1 MIESINFRARISASL
16 LRAAQTVIA
25 EIPQQLY
32 GTGSTPTMTSSIS
45 YKALPRQ
52 VARNR
57 QRWLVDT
64 NLVELD
70 RQIDRTASSE
80 FDPCNWLLSGNPRLA
95 NLITSTI
102 GDRWMTHLEDLQ
114 QLAPLAKNHL
124 FQARWRAVKR
134 ANKQI
139 LAESLKRELGIEID
153 VNTLFDLQAQPIAGH
168 QRQLLNLLYIIS
180 AYDRIKQNPEIEF
193 APRTFIF
200 SGDLEAANEDGDNE
214 DTNRAVLGTISALAK
229 ILAADPA
236 VRGKLQIVYV
246 PDAAGLTDKLYAAA
260 DITEQI
266 ATAAIEDIDLSVLQA
281 TINGVISIGSL
292 GKTNYWLEQAVGAEN
307 CFRFGLAIPEIALF
321 KEYGYDPY
329 NYYKNYPQIR
339 QAIDA
344 LLAGDLTPEAPS
356 LCRAIVNALLGE
368 DDRMVLADYVFYAAC
383 QAHISETYDR
393 TSQWTQMSIL
403 NVAGVR

>member
-16 LRAAQTVIA
+16 LRAAQTTIA
-25 EIPQQLY
+25 EIPQRLY
-32 GTGSTPTMTSSIS
+32 VTSSTPTMTSPIS
-45 YKALPRQ
+45 YKSLPRQ

-57 QRWLVDT
+57 QRWSIESKLM
-64 NLVELD
+64 EFEPIE
-70 RQIDRTASSE
+70 RSSSLE
-80 FDPCNWLLSGNPRLA
+80 FKPCDWLLAGNPRLA

-102 GDRWMTHLEDLQ
+102 GERWMTHLEDLQ

-139 LAESLKRELGIEID
+139 LAESLKRELGVEID
-153 VNTLFDLQAQPIAGH
+153 VNTMFDLQAQPIAGR

-180 AYDRIKQNPEIEF
+180 LYDRIKQNPDLEIV
-193 APRTFIF
+193 PRTFIF
-200 SGDLEAANEDGDNE
+200 SGNLDAANPDLEIE
-214 DTNRAVLGTISALAK
+214 DTNRAVLGTISSLAK
-229 ILAADPA
+229 ILAADPD

-246 PDAAGLTDKLYAAA
+246 PDTAGLKDKLYAAA
-260 DITEQI
+260 DVTEQI
-266 ATAAIEDIDLSVLQA
+266 ATAVIEDIDLSTLQA

-292 GKTNYWLEQAVGAEN
+292 GKTNYWLEQAVGEEN

-329 NYYKNYPQIR
+329 NYYKHYPQIR

-368 DDRMVLADYVFYAAC
+368 DEHMVLADYVFYAAC
-383 QAHISETYDR
+383 QSHVGETYTQ